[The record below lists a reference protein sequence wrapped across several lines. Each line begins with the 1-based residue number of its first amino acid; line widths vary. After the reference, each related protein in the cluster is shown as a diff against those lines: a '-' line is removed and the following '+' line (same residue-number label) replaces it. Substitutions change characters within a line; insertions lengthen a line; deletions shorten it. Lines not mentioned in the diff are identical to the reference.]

1 MDETRVCVNAEEW
14 TRVCLIA
21 KKDTAEE
28 DQLNQKFGAKA
39 REVESRAKAE
49 VAEAERMREVE
60 KGRLE
65 AELDQKKRDL
75 EAGAA
80 AQKSAM

>member
-1 MDETRVCVNAEEW
+1 MAET
-14 TRVCLIA
+14 
-21 KKDTAEE
+21 K
-28 DQLNQKFGAKA
+28 
-39 REVESRAKAE
+39 
-49 VAEAERMREVE
+49 RMMEVE

-75 EAGAA
+75 EAELDQKIRILEAGAA

>member
-1 MDETRVCVNAEEW
+1 MAE
-14 TRVCLIA
+14 
-21 KKDTAEE
+21 D

-49 VAEAERMREVE
+49 VAEAERMREVK

-65 AELDQKKRDL
+65 A
-75 EAGAA
+75 
-80 AQKSAM
+80 

>member
-1 MDETRVCVNAEEW
+1 MAD
-14 TRVCLIA
+14 
-21 KKDTAEE
+21 
-28 DQLNQKFGAKA
+28 
-39 REVESRAKAE
+39 
-49 VAEAERMREVE
+49 AERMREVE